1 MELLN
6 DNSVCLFLLEG
17 TSILHFGKL
26 IHSEMN
32 ITTEQVAHVTKGV
45 VFKNNRWHCVQCETD
60 DAKYFH
66 RYFSDFIKRDIIY
79 CRKCIQ
85 LGRMDHLTD
94 YRITKSHQKA
104 TLCEYHLEFALSDQQ
119 RYASQQIVNAIKA
132 RRKLLLYAV
141 TGAGKTEMIFEGIK
155 FARNQGDNIAIVS
168 PRVDVVVE
176 ISQRIK
182 NAFFQE
188 DIDVLHQSS
197 KQEFNGHFII
207 STIHQLYRY
216 KNHFDAIII
225 DEVDAFPLSM
235 DDDLFKVIQTAS
247 KQSACHIYMTA
258 TPPKKLLSTISKDN
272 VIKLPAR
279 FHRQP
284 LPVPNFQYL
293 KFNPK
298 KVQYKLLNFL
308 SQQIQR
314 QRYTLVFFNHID
326 CMIKAFKTYQAQ
338 IPNLIYIHSED
349 EQRFEKVQS
358 LRAGNHVV
366 VFTTTILERGFT
378 MEKLDVVVID
388 ADQFSK
394 EALIQIAGRVG
405 RKKQAPNGHV
415 IYYHNGVSLSMMLAR
430 KDIKKMNQLGK
441 QKGWLDI

>member
-1 MELLN
+1 MII
-6 DNSVCLFLLEG
+6 NS
-17 TSILHFGKL
+17 
-26 IHSEMN
+26 
-32 ITTEQVAHVTKGV
+32 EQVAHVTKGV
-45 VFKNNRWHCVQCETD
+45 IFKNNRWHCVQCETD

-94 YRITKSHQKA
+94 YKITKSHQKA
-104 TLCEYHLEFALSDQQ
+104 TLCEYHLEFELSDQQ
-119 RYASQQIVNAIKA
+119 RYASQQIVNAIME

-155 FARNQGDNIAIVS
+155 FARNQGDNIAVVS

-182 NAFFQE
+182 NAFLHE
-188 DIDVLHQSS
+188 DIDVLHQSR

-216 KNHFDAIII
+216 KNHFDIIIII

-235 DDDLFKVIQTAS
+235 DDDLFKVIQTSS
-247 KQSACHIYMTA
+247 KQTACHIYMTV
-258 TPPKKLLSTISKDN
+258 TPPQKLLSAISKDN

-284 LPVPNFQYL
+284 LPVPCFQYL

-298 KVQYKLLNFL
+298 KVQFKLLNFL
-308 SQQIQR
+308 FQQIQR

-326 CMIKAFKTYQAQ
+326 RMIKAFETYQGQ
-338 IPNLIYIHSED
+338 ISNLIYIHSED
-349 EQRFEKVQS
+349 ERRFEKVQS

-378 MEKLDVVVID
+378 MEKLDVVVIE

-405 RKKQAPNGHV
+405 RKKQAPNGNV